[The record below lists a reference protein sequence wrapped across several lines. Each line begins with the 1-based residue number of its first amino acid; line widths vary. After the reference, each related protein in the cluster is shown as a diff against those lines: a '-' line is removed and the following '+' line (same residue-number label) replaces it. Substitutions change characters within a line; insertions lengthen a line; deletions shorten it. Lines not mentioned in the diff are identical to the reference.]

1 MHEML
6 SAVKA
11 LWRGDYE
18 HKGEYWSFPAA
29 TSVPKPLQKPHPRI
43 WIAARSPDTC
53 DFAVKH
59 QCNILSGPLTRPMS
73 EVELYKKHMERA
85 LADNPGKPRPIFAT
99 MRHTVVYERKE
110 DWEVPVKVRDAPVR
124 PVRESV
130 QEPR

>member
-18 HKGEYWSFPAA
+18 HKGEYGSFPAA

-43 WIAARSPDTC
+43 WIAARSPDTY

-59 QCNILSGPLTRPMS
+59 QCNILSWPLTRPMS

-85 LADNPGKPRPIFAT
+85 LADNPGKAT
-99 MRHTVVYERKE
+99 ANIRHHAPHGGVRAQGGLGGAGEG
-110 DWEVPVKVRDAPVR
+110 RDAPVL
-124 PVRESV
+124 PVREPV